1 MTATFRA
8 EPVMN
13 CVNCQYS
20 IDWSSGGIS
29 CQKTIPSRT
38 ITGDTESG
46 RMIAK
51 TATPNWCPLPLV
63 KFNDN

>member
-1 MTATFRA
+1 MASTFRA

-13 CVNCQYS
+13 CVSCQYS

-29 CQKTIPSRT
+29 CQKTEPSRT
-38 ITGDTESG
+38 IVNDTESG
-46 RMIAK
+46 RK
-51 TATPNWCPLPLV
+51 TAEAATPDWCPLPLV